1 MNLLRFKL
9 LLKNFLPSSYQL
21 KVSLT
26 TILIRT
32 TYIGIVFTT
41 YYFVLKHIPRNMA
54 YHLELALVLVA
65 ATSIVVFLPLMERF
79 AKKLRTQFL
88 SEYLTE
94 DAESFRQAIKQ
105 FNYDALV
112 KHVFPDMVKI
122 TASHSGTMALLS
134 PNGTFE
140 FHTYFRGRQK
150 KLSPTKEISVKLNFQ
165 DFLKSKKNGASVTDA
180 IYLPEINND
189 FMELHANYIYPFLF
203 REKLFGFLAVSNIPN
218 PEAVHTLSLLAGQS
232 ALTIHNNILSFHI
245 SENKKYRKEAEYAE
259 RVQNLLET
267 GTIPELPGWMIKAY
281 PRSHGNLVEFFQ
293 VEDGSWFF
301 VVLNAGRTY
310 QHIGIIL
317 SYILGVVYTQSQL
330 RVLKGFTDIKTLI
343 QTTFQKLDW
352 KDRYELIIGK
362 MGYSELYVIQ
372 EGLQFHITRESHN
385 EEVVASIGWKNMISM
400 EKGPILI
407 LHAGKPI
414 LKFTFQDGAFG

>member
-1 MNLLRFKL
+1 MKFHKL
-9 LLKNFLPSSYQL
+9 KQWIKSLLPSSYQL
-21 KVSLT
+21 KVSIT
-26 TILIRT
+26 TIVTRT
-32 TYIGIVFTT
+32 LYIFIVFAT
-41 YYFVLKHIPRNMA
+41 YYVVYKQIPRSLT
-54 YHLELALVLVA
+54 YHLELTFILVA
-65 ATSIVVFLPLMERF
+65 AISIVIYLPLIERM
-79 AKKLRTQFL
+79 AKSLRVRFL

-122 TASHSGTMALLS
+122 TESQLGTMAVLS
-134 PNGTFE
+134 PKGTFS

-150 KLSPTKEISVKLNFQ
+150 KLSPTKDIEVKQNFQ
-165 DFLKSKKNGASVTDA
+165 EFLRSKKSGASVTEA
-180 IYLPEINND
+180 IHSPEINGD
-189 FMELHANYIYPFLF
+189 FLELHANYIYPFLF

-218 PEAVHTLSLLAGQS
+218 ADAAHTLSLLAGQS
-232 ALTIHNNILSFHI
+232 ALTIHNHILSYHI
-245 SENKKYRKEAEYAE
+245 AENKKYRKEAEYAE

-301 VVLNAGRTY
+301 VVLNAGRSY
-310 QHIGIIL
+310 QHIGILL
-317 SYILGVVYTQSQL
+317 SYILGVVYAQSQL
-330 RVLKGFTDIKTLI
+330 RILKGFSDIKTLI
-343 QTTFQKLDW
+343 QSTFQKLEW

-362 MGYSELYVIQ
+362 IGYSELYLIQ
-372 EGLQFHITRESHN
+372 EGKQLRITRENDN
-385 EEVVASIGWKNMISM
+385 EEVVASIGWKNMIQM

-407 LHAGKPI
+407 LQGKEPI
-414 LKFTFQDGAFG
+414 LKFSFQETVVQ